1 MSGKQYRPWWDAA
14 FAASHLG
21 QHCLLKPVDKIH
33 TIKYNIWKG
42 HAQVGKIMI
51 KSSAITNRLSV
62 TMAGLIID
70 YFFQLWLASLTESGQ
85 TSWLTSY
92 PLSEPQGEK
101 TYLRTCAPS
110 EGSDQPVRI
119 FTGRILDVSKFHHA
133 GYKDANQQWGMRRLI
148 CVFFGYICQKVCF
161 LILCCRSNIVYTN
174 GVEHNLANIGSQDH
188 QSSLSGTSE
197 HRMPDQHIFLRYCV
211 VQTYD

>member
-1 MSGKQYRPWWDAA
+1 MSGKQCRPWWDAA

-42 HAQVGKIMI
+42 HAQIGKIMI
-51 KSSAITNRLSV
+51 KSSLITNRLSI
-62 TMAGLIID
+62 TMAGVIID

-119 FTGRILDVSKFHHA
+119 FTGRILDVSKFHHT
-133 GYKDANQQWGMRRLI
+133 GYKDTNQTVGAVRRLI
-148 CVFFGYICQKVCF
+148 CVLFWVHMSEGCF

-197 HRMPDQHIFLRYCV
+197 HRMPDQHIFFIYGV
-211 VQTYD
+211 V